1 MNGNRALSYNK
12 EVEYRAIVKEIESK
26 RVTDLKQK
34 LSDMKN
40 QQKKIT
46 IDYLECII
54 NNWWLVKNNPEIID
68 DLSSATDEYID
79 QKYSIR
85 KLGRVDIAA
94 GYAYTFNGQ
103 WYSNDLNYPIINRAD
118 HLSEINDYQS
128 FVLQAEYKILRKE
141 LISFLS
147 YINIGLSFSTASAP
161 PSSHDDYSFRQRYNT
176 IDDYN
181 FSSLYY
187 GAKNIKLK
195 QQKYYSLYGKFSIP
209 IFAATPDLIL
219 HIGIFAG
226 LNYYT
231 ADLSYSYRNT
241 VYSYTLNG
249 GYQYVY
255 LQNVKNA
262 PYEES
267 ISRHIFYVSPVVEL
281 NLNLLKYILL
291 KFTTSG
297 WDYFSINAGVEF

>member
-1 MNGNRALSYNK
+1 
-12 EVEYRAIVKEIESK
+12 
-26 RVTDLKQK
+26 
-34 LSDMKN
+34 MKN
-40 QQKKIT
+40 QQGKIT

-54 NNWWLVKNNPEIID
+54 NNWHLVKNNPEIIN
-68 DLSSATDEYID
+68 DLSLATTEYID
-79 QKYSIR
+79 QKYTIR
-85 KLGRVDIAA
+85 KLGKISITA
-94 GYAYTFNGQ
+94 GYAYTFNEQ

-118 HLSEINDYQS
+118 HLSEIKDYQS

-161 PSSHDDYSFRQRYNT
+161 PISHDDYSFHQRYNT

-187 GAKNIKLK
+187 GAKNIKLN

-209 IFAATPDLIL
+209 IFAATPELIL

-231 ADLSYSYRNT
+231 ADMSYNYSIING
-241 VYSYTLNG
+241 VYSYSEPDG
-249 GYQYVY
+249 IKYVY
-255 LQNVKNA
+255 LQNDLNIPKT
-262 PYEES
+262 ES
-267 ISRHIFYVSPVVEL
+267 ISRYVFYISPILEL
-281 NLNLLKYILL
+281 DYNLLKNILVRL
-291 KFTTSG
+291 TISG
-297 WDYFSINAGVEF
+297 YNVFSLNAGVEF